1 MGSGDADMV
10 VESVVKH
17 TRKLCTRGAFLGTCL
32 VATPRAD
39 LSSFTARASFSW
51 SSLKTCRS
59 ESVYLYFMDNPSV
72 IANLKGET
80 NESEITS
87 TIAN

>member
-1 MGSGDADMV
+1 MIDHCRS
-10 VESVVKH
+10 
-17 TRKLCTRGAFLGTCL
+17 L
-32 VATPRAD
+32 PRALTYL
-39 LSSFTARASFSW
+39 LSLIVLHVLVLALIAVVIRQH
-51 SSLKTCRS
+51 KTCRGQG
-59 ESVYLYFMDNPSV
+59 VYLHFMDNPSV